1 MPRGVVRAGML
12 VAAAAAVVLATGC
25 AQAIPPVGEPI
36 PEPEAPVM
44 SAVDCRSEPTS
55 AMMFDGV
62 ATPDPTIPVPGRVP
76 AGFEASA
83 ALRCVV
89 DWGPLNEVETAPDAA
104 PSAPIVQVE
113 RVDGD
118 LTALLA
124 ALAEPDD
131 LTPVDTWCTADVEIV
146 RPLWLEDADGG
157 VVPVHYPRN
166 VCGKTKPAVHQA
178 LAGLAVT
185 DVQPW
190 TSPGR

>member
-1 MPRGVVRAGML
+1 MTVLERLFVYGSLKRGL
-12 VAAAAAVVLATGC
+12 VHHGQLEGA
-25 AQAIPPVGEPI
+25 
-36 PEPEAPVM
+36 
-44 SAVDCRSEPTS
+44 D
-55 AMMFDGV
+55 
-62 ATPDPTIPVPGRVP
+62 
-76 AGFEASA
+76 FE
-83 ALRCVV
+83 
-89 DWGPLNEVETAPDAA
+89 DEVETAPDTAPTA

-113 RVDGD
+113 RLDGD

-131 LTPVDTWCTADVEIV
+131 LTPIDTWCTADVEIV
-146 RPLWLEDADGG
+146 RPLWLEDPDGG